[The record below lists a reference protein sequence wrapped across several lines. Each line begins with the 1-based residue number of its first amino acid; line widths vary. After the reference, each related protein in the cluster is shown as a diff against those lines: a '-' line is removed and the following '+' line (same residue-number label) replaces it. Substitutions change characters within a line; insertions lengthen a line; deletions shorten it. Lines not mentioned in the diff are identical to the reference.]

1 MSDTERDV
9 SRDSRA
15 GRSARAA
22 ANMAAEIVPKW
33 SNESATN
40 TMDYESQLNELM
52 VEGYGPV
59 DGLMHAVYQGDIDS
73 SVEGYMKFQLLKLD
87 ACADAGGTNEVD
99 EELDFGADPV
109 AAYKAPST
117 PAT

>member
-59 DGLMHAVYQGDIDS
+59 DGLMHAVYLGDIDA
-73 SVEGYMKFQLLKLD
+73 SVEGYMRFQLMKLD
-87 ACADAGGTNEVD
+87 ACADAGGTARMPGHAD
-99 EELDFGADPV
+99 RDRRAKGARTSCVQEDV
-109 AAYKAPST
+109 
-117 PAT
+117 